1 MSLPTANF
9 WHLLETSRLQTAE
22 QCQQLREDFAHVK
35 GAGDQGNSKTLAEW
49 LVARNILSRYQT
61 TILLGGRSGPFLY
74 GDYSVYD
81 RIEKGRLAG
90 SFRAIHRPTG
100 HPVLLT
106 FFTGPIIQDARL
118 WAAAANDAVAASQI
132 DSPHVERFF
141 EPVDLVSF
149 KFLVSEDLRGSS
161 ADERLASG
169 RFSAPEACRLVRMA
183 AVGLAQMHQAGRV
196 HGDLRPANLWVE
208 NATPTNPG
216 NLKVLFEPHLPPQ
229 PVNFAAAENAAKL
242 SQQADYLAPEL
253 IQAGKVPDT
262 LSDVYSLGCT
272 LYCLLSGSPPFAG
285 GNVQQK
291 MVRHASE
298 AIRPLEQFGVLPQ
311 LAQLVAFMMAKNPA
325 VRFQSA
331 SLVAEQLTP
340 FVDPQLVYISTP
352 APPATQGTYESWISQ
367 KQGQLAAQAAVAAAA
382 PRPVAP
388 AMPGLNLKL
397 DDAKTTKNT
406 TPAGPVIR
414 TGESSGKKDAVT
426 AAAYDDAKQKRQMQY
441 LVVGLA
447 VAGVFAIGGVI
458 GVNMLGKGKQPVAD
472 KQSQEKAAENTNPGE
487 ENATETGSTKV
498 TNTSS
503 GTGTKS
509 PLTAPE
515 KLPPE
520 KNPGTKITGE
530 KTKPEKGS
538 SGTPATTTVPPGET
552 GIAQEVIPD
561 DGNSLWASP
570 TSGKPVSF
578 RCVPPVGQIFLVTRP
593 ADILATPE
601 GTKVLDALGPNFP
614 VARSA
619 LETASGLKLSDM
631 EQLIVVLHNNDGKFP
646 RTSFIIRTKEPLKN
660 EDLLAKWGGPME
672 QKEGNASYYI
682 ANGRAYFIDPL
693 PEEKR
698 FVIGDA
704 VDIKEVAK
712 SAGAAPGLFR
722 DIERLRRST
731 DSDRH
736 FTVLFN
742 PSFFFNDDGAPLF
755 EAERAKVKEPLSWLL
770 GDNLQAGLVSMQF
783 GESFYLE
790 LRLLG
795 SLDKPKFDLAKEVR
809 ERLKAIPAKL
819 EDYNAFL
826 TPPPYWK
833 KLSNRY
839 PQMIFKLHESM
850 RVGVEND
857 QAVMNSYV
865 EGSAAHNLV
874 LGGELLLVSAPG
886 TAVAAVGPKE
896 APPAVKTIEEV
907 LALKT
912 SMSFDS
918 QQLDFVMRDLAEDV
932 KTNVLKGSPVD
943 FAIKVIGKD
952 LETDGITRNQ
962 SVKDF
967 KQEDKTVAEV
977 LTAVVRKANP
987 DASAKAPS
995 DAAQK
1000 LVWVVGPDPD
1010 DAKRN
1015 IVLITTRQA
1024 VEKKSYTLPD
1034 VFKLKK

>member
-9 WHLLETSRLQTAE
+9 WRLLEESRLQSAE

-81 RIEKGRLAG
+81 RIDKGRLAG

-106 FFTGPIIQDARL
+106 FLTGPVIQDARL
-118 WAAAANDAVAASQI
+118 WAAAANDALTASQI
-132 DSPHVERFF
+132 QSPHVQRFF

-208 NATPTNPG
+208 NAAPTNPG
-216 NLKVLFEPHLPPQ
+216 NLKLLFEPHLPPQ

-253 IQAGKVPDT
+253 MQAGKVPDP
-262 LSDVYSLGCT
+262 LSDVYSLGCA
-272 LYCLLSGSPPFAG
+272 LYCLLSGTPPFAG

-340 FVDPQLVYISTP
+340 FVDPQLVYIPPPS
-352 APPATQGTYESWISQ
+352 PPATQGAYESWISQ
-367 KQGQLAAQAAVAAAA
+367 KQGQLASQAAVAATA
-382 PRPVAP
+382 PKPVVP
-388 AMPGLNLKL
+388 AFPGLNLKL
-397 DDAKTTKNT
+397 DDAKSAKNT
-406 TPAGPVIR
+406 TPAGPMIR
-414 TGESSGKKDAVT
+414 TGESSAKKDAVT
-426 AAAYDDAKQKRQMQY
+426 TAAYDEAKQKQQMQY
-441 LVVGLA
+441 LLVGLA
-447 VAGVFAIGGVI
+447 VAGVLAIGGVI
-458 GVNMLGKGKQPVAD
+458 GVNMMGKGKQPVAE
-472 KQSQEKAAENTNPGE
+472 KPSEEKAAENTNPGE
-487 ENATETGSTKV
+487 EGSTANGSTKV

-503 GTGTKS
+503 GAGTKS
-509 PLTAPE
+509 PLTTPE
-515 KLPPE
+515 KLSPE
-520 KNPGTKITGE
+520 TNPGE
-530 KTKPEKGS
+530 KAKPEKGS
-538 SGTPATTTVPPGET
+538 SGAPATIPVPPGET
-552 GIAQEVIPD
+552 GTTQEIIPD

-570 TSGKPVSF
+570 TSGRPVSF
-578 RCVPPVGQIFLVTRP
+578 RCVPPVGQIFLITRP
-593 ADILATPE
+593 SDILATSE
-601 GTKVLDALGPNFP
+601 GPKVLDALGPNFP
-614 VARSA
+614 AARST
-619 LETASGLKLSDM
+619 LETASGLKLADM

-646 RTSFIIRTKEPLKN
+646 RTSFVIRTKEPQKN

-672 QKEGNASYYI
+672 QKEGNASYYT
-682 ANGRAYFIDPL
+682 ASGRAYFIDPL
-693 PEEKR
+693 AEEKR
-698 FVIGDA
+698 FVIGDP

-755 EAERAKVKEPLSWLL
+755 EAERAKVKGPLSWFL
-770 GDNLQAGLVSMQF
+770 GDDLQAGLVSMQF

-790 LRLLG
+790 LRLLS
-795 SLDKPKFDLAKEVR
+795 SLNKPKFDLAKEVR
-809 ERLKAIPAKL
+809 ERLRQIPTKL
-819 EDYNAFL
+819 EDYFVFL

-839 PQMIFKLHESM
+839 PQMIFKLHENM

-857 QAVMNSYV
+857 QAVMNGYV
-865 EGSAAHNLV
+865 EGPAAHNLV

-886 TAVAAVGPKE
+886 TAVAAVTPKE
-896 APPAVKTIEEV
+896 TPPAVKTIEEA

-912 SMSFDS
+912 SMTFDS

-932 KTNVLKGSPVD
+932 KTNLLKGSPVE

-952 LETDGITRNQ
+952 LEIDGITRNQ
-962 SVKDF
+962 SVRDF
-967 KQEDKTVAEV
+967 KQENKTVAEV

-987 DASAKAPS
+987 DPSAKEAS